1 MIRENQRIFN
11 MAMVVIDF
19 SVITLS
25 LVLAWYIR
33 FETDLLGFG
42 RSIGGFDHY
51 LMPIIF
57 IIPAYIFIYY
67 IFGLYAPQ
75 RTKKT
80 INSEV
85 IKIIEANFI
94 GLLLVITMLF
104 VFELTEYS
112 RYMLAMFA
120 IFSTIFSIAER
131 FIIRTLLKLMRSRMY
146 NIKYI
151 LVIGAEELGIKFSG
165 VIGANEYLGYSI
177 MGFLDDS
184 LEKGERVNGSK
195 IIGAIDDLEHV
206 ISENLVDRVIIT
218 LSHRQYYRLEWIV
231 ETCEKCGVRAEIVPD
246 YYRYMPSKPHL
257 DVIEGIP
264 LIQIRYI
271 PLDNTFNK
279 YMKRSL
285 DLLLVVLAI
294 IILSPLFVGVSILV
308 KLTSPGPVIFKQE
321 RVGINR
327 KSFFMYKFRS
337 MKVPDEE
344 RENFQWTTKDD
355 PRKTRF
361 GSFIRKTSID
371 ELPQFF
377 NILKGEMS
385 LIGPRPERPH
395 FVKKFKE
402 EIPKY
407 MIKHHVR
414 PGMTGWAQVN
424 GYRGNT
430 SLIKRIEHDIYYVE
444 NWTLNLDLKIFFRT
458 LSNLFKDKNAY

>member
-11 MAMVVIDF
+11 IALVVIDF
-19 SVITLS
+19 SVITLA
-25 LVLAWYIR
+25 LILAWYIR

-42 RSIGGFDHY
+42 RSIWGFDHY
-51 LMPIIF
+51 IMPIVF

-67 IFGLYAPQ
+67 IFGLYTPQ

-80 INSEV
+80 INSEAL
-85 IKIIEANFI
+85 KIIEANII
-94 GLLLVITMLF
+94 GLLVLVTFLF
-104 VFELTEYS
+104 VFGLTDYS

-120 IFSTIFSIAER
+120 LFSTIFSVIER
-131 FIIRTLLKLMRSRMY
+131 FIIRRLLKLMRSRQY

-151 LVIGAEELGIKFSG
+151 LVIGAEELGIKLSG
-165 VIGANEYLGYSI
+165 LINENEYLGYSI

-184 LEKGERVNGSK
+184 IEKGERINGSK
-195 IIGAIDDLEHV
+195 IIGLVGDLEDV

-218 LSHRQYYRLEWIV
+218 LSHRQYHRLEWIV

-246 YYRYMPSKPHL
+246 YYRYMPAKPHM
-257 DVIEGIP
+257 DVIESMP
-264 LIQIRYI
+264 LIQIRHI

-285 DLLLVVLAI
+285 DLILVVPAI
-294 IILSPLFVGVSILV
+294 IILSPLLFLVAILV
-308 KLTSPGPVIFKQE
+308 KISSPGPVIFKQE
-321 RVGINR
+321 RVGLNR
-327 KSFFMYKFRS
+327 KIFYMYKFRS
-337 MKVPDEE
+337 MKVHDEE
-344 RENFQWTTKDD
+344 REKFQWTTADD

-395 FVKKFKE
+395 FVEKFKE

-430 SLIKRIEHDIYYVE
+430 SLIKRIQYDIYYVE
-444 NWTLNLDLKIFFRT
+444 NWTMTLDVKIFFRT
-458 LSNLFKDKNAY
+458 LINLFRDKNAY